1 MCAAVA
7 SLVCFFRESLQ
18 ASIEPTR
25 TQVERGNIEVLNS
38 GKPVPY
44 QPTTFTELGPQ
55 VGEILNAHY
64 FPAVNYYIHAN
75 YVNAND
81 QLSYVLMRPS
91 YLDGNPNQ
99 AQYLSTAYYMRG
111 MIFLYHANGVG
122 RLTLAREDF
131 AAAISWNPRNYP
143 AYLELSAVFSTFG
156 LKDQA
161 AAILR
166 SLIDLNPDPDVRAAA
181 EAKLQK
187 NDSAVSDLSERA
199 TPEIDIVT
207 AGVAPVRPKVLKEG
221 EFVKTTSPSSAF
233 AVQVGAFEDEQ
244 MADELKKQLE
254 KKYPTVTVQPS
265 ADKTV
270 YRVRIGEP
278 DMETATKI
286 AAELRKDDLKPVVV
300 RLNGDD

>member
-7 SLVCFFRESLQ
+7 ALVCSFRESLQ
-18 ASIEPTR
+18 ASLEPAR
-25 TQVERGNIEVLNS
+25 TQVDLGTIEVLNS

-44 QPTTFTELGPQ
+44 QPTPFTDLGPQ
-55 VGEILNAHY
+55 VGNILNAHY
-64 FPAVNYYIHAN
+64 FPAVNYYKHGN

-111 MIFLYHANGVG
+111 MIFLHHANGIG

-143 AYLELSAVFSTFG
+143 AYLELSVLFSTVG

-181 EAKLQK
+181 EAEMQK
-187 NDSAVSDLSERA
+187 SDSAAHDLSERK
-199 TPEIDIVT
+199 E
-207 AGVAPVRPKVLKEG
+207 LKED
-221 EFVKTTSPSSAF
+221 EFVKTRSTSSAF
-233 AVQVGAFEDEQ
+233 AVQVGAFQDEHR
-244 MADELKKQLE
+244 ADELRKQLE
-254 KKYPTVTVQPS
+254 KQYPTVTVQPS

-270 YRVRIGEP
+270 YLVRIGEP
-278 DMETATKI
+278 DMETAKKI
-286 AAELRKDDLKPVVV
+286 AAELRTHDLKPVVV